1 MDLEEEEFKSKA
13 KNEQAMETDKNIPN
27 LGKEMRC
34 KHYI

>member
-1 MDLEEEEFKSKA
+1 MDMEREEFKSKA
-13 KNEQAMETDKNIPN
+13 KNEQQMETEENIPN